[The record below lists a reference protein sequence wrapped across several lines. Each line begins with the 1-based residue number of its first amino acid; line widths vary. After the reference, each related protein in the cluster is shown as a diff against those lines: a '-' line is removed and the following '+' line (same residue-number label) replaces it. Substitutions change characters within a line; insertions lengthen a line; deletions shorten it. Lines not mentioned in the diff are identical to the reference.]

1 MTFEDRSGNQHR
13 LSDFKDKYLYIDLW
27 ASWCSPCCA
36 EIPYLQKL
44 EKSVTNPDVVF
55 VSISTDKDTD
65 VWRKKVKEENMGG
78 IQLNIG
84 KDRSFTNYF
93 YVTSIPRFIIIDPEQ
108 KIVTAHAPKPSSG
121 ELEKLLNKL
130 LEKQG

>member
-1 MTFEDRSGNQHR
+1 M
-13 LSDFKDKYLYIDLW
+13 SDFKGKYVFIDIW
-27 ASWCSPCCA
+27 ATWCKPCCY
-36 EIPYLQKL
+36 EIPFIQEIEHRLAGK
-44 EKSVTNPDVVF
+44 DVVF